1 MTKIFYRGIIYV
13 EIVKWGGFLRFL
25 SFIFAVIVWI
35 SSLPTAFAQGY
46 VTMYA
51 SDGRTLSVLEGDVA
65 LYGTVGW
72 YEHIFDV
79 VVPMYDTNGNIQ
91 SVYTDDA
98 PQKLKEGYT
107 YAKSE
112 TTELMFSDDGR
123 FIYVPH
129 AQVSAYMSVNWY
141 RGGGRLDPSRP
152 MVAITYDDG
161 PAKYTDSILD
171 CLEKYGA
178 RATFFVQGN
187 SVSKYPQ
194 AVKRAVSIGCEIGN
208 HTKTHANLSKLDASQ
223 ISAELSD
230 TNNAVF
236 NAAGVYPKLFR
247 PPYGAYNNA
256 VLSAA
261 KMPAVMWSVDT
272 LDWKTR
278 NAGKTLESVQKSVR
292 DGSIILMHDIHAPT
306 ADAAESVIKYLLKQG
321 YQLVT
326 VSELLDSRKGG
337 AEAGKSYGN
346 GY

>member
-1 MTKIFYRGIIYV
+1 MC
-13 EIVKWGGFLRFL
+13 FL
-25 SFIFAVIVWI
+25 SLLLSLIVSV
-35 SSLPTAFAQGY
+35 SSIPAAFAESY

-51 SDGRTLSVLEGDVA
+51 SDGRTLSVAESEVA
-65 LYGTVGW
+65 LYGSLGW
-72 YEHIFDV
+72 YEHIYDV
-79 VVPMYDTNGNIQ
+79 IVPMYDTNGNIQ

-98 PQKLKEGYT
+98 LQKLKEGYT

-123 FIYVPH
+123 FICIPH
-129 AQVSAYMSVNWY
+129 AQVNAYLNVNWY
-141 RGGGRLDPSRP
+141 RAGGKLDTGRP

-178 RATFFVQGN
+178 RATFFVQGQ
-187 SVSKYPQ
+187 SVPKY
-194 AVKRAVSIGCEIGN
+194 AESIKRAVSIGCEIGN
-208 HTKTHANLSKLDASQ
+208 HTKTHANLSKLNNSQ
-223 ISAELSD
+223 ISAQLSD
-230 TNNAVF
+230 TNNAVYDVT
-236 NAAGVYPKLFR
+236 GIYPTLFR
-247 PPYGAYNNA
+247 PPYGAYNKT
-256 VLSAA
+256 VLEAA
-261 KMPAVMWSVDT
+261 KMPAIMWSVDT

-278 NAGKTLESVQKSVR
+278 NAAKTLESVKKSTR

-326 VSELLDSRKGG
+326 VSELLDARKDG
-337 AEAGKSYGN
+337 AEAGKAYSN

>member
-1 MTKIFYRGIIYV
+1 MRI
-13 EIVKWGGFLRFL
+13 L

-35 SSLPTAFAQGY
+35 SSVPAAFADGY

-51 SDGRTLSVLEGDVA
+51 SDGRTISVLESEVS
-65 LYGTVGW
+65 LYGSVGW
-72 YEHIFDV
+72 YEHIYDV
-79 VVPMYDTNGNIQ
+79 VIPMYDTNGIVQN
-91 SVYTDDA
+91 VYTDDA

-107 YAKSE
+107 YAKSD

-129 AQVSAYMSVNWY
+129 AQADAYMSVNWY
-141 RGGGRLDPSRP
+141 RGGGRLDLSRP

-187 SVSKYPQ
+187 SVSKY
-194 AVKRAVSIGCEIGN
+194 ASTVKRAAAIGCEIGN
-208 HTKTHANLSKLDASQ
+208 HTKTHANLSKLSASE
-223 ISAELSD
+223 ISAQLSD
-230 TNNAVF
+230 TNNAVYS
-236 NAAGVYPKLFR
+236 ASGVYPKLFR
-247 PPYGAYNNA
+247 PPYGAYNKT
-256 VLSAA
+256 VLDAA

-278 NAGKTLESVQKSVR
+278 DAKKTLESVQKSVR

-306 ADAAESVIKYLLKQG
+306 AEAAESVIKYLLKQG

-337 AEAGKSYGN
+337 AELGKAYGN

>member
-1 MTKIFYRGIIYV
+1 MSNG
-13 EIVKWGGFLRFL
+13 GGFLRFL
-25 SFIFAVIVWI
+25 SFILAVIVWV
-35 SSLPTAFAQGY
+35 SSVPLAFARGY

-51 SDGRTLSVLEGDVA
+51 PDGRTLSVAESEVA
-65 LYGTVGW
+65 LYGSVGW
-72 YEHIFDV
+72 YEHIYDV
-79 VVPMYDTNGNIQ
+79 VVPMYDTRGNIKR
-91 SVYTDDA
+91 VYTDNA

-129 AQVSAYMSVNWY
+129 AQVGAYLSVNWY
-141 RGGGRLDPSRP
+141 RGGGKLDPSRP

-171 CLEKYGA
+171 CLEKYNA

-187 SVSKYPQ
+187 SVSKYPGV
-194 AVKRAVSIGCEIGN
+194 VKRAVSIGCEIGN
-208 HTKTHANLSKLDASQ
+208 HTKTHANLSKLTAAQ
-223 ISAELSD
+223 ISAQLSD
-230 TNNAVF
+230 TNNAVY
-236 NAAGVYPKLFR
+236 NVAGIYPKLFR
-247 PPYGAYNNA
+247 PPYGAYNKT
-256 VLSAA
+256 VLEAA
-261 KMPAVMWSVDT
+261 KMPAIMWSVDT

-278 NAGKTLESVQKSVR
+278 NATKTLESVKKSTR

-326 VSELLDSRKGG
+326 VSELLSCRKGG
-337 AEAGKSYGN
+337 AEVGKSYSN

>member
-1 MTKIFYRGIIYV
+1 M
-13 EIVKWGGFLRFL
+13 RFI

-35 SSLPTAFAQGY
+35 SSVPTAFAEGF

-51 SDGRTLSVLEGDVA
+51 SDGRTLSVAESEVA
-65 LYGTVGW
+65 LYGSVGW
-72 YEHIFDV
+72 YEHIYDV
-79 VVPMYDTNGNIQ
+79 VVPMYDENGVLQ
-91 SVYTDDA
+91 SIYTDDA

-107 YAKSE
+107 YAKSD
-112 TTELMFSDDGR
+112 TTELMFSGDGR

-129 AQVSAYMSVNWY
+129 AQVNAYLSVNWY
-141 RGGGRLDPSRP
+141 RGGGKLDASRP

-171 CLEKYGA
+171 CLEKYNA

-208 HTKTHANLSKLDASQ
+208 HTKNHANLSKLSASEIYAQ
-223 ISAELSD
+223 LSD
-230 TNNAVF
+230 TNNAVYD
-236 NAAGVYPKLFR
+236 ACGIYPKLFR
-247 PPYGAYNNA
+247 PPYGAYNNT
-256 VLSAA
+256 VLEAA
-261 KMPAVMWSVDT
+261 KMPAIMWSVDT

-278 NAGKTLESVQKSVR
+278 NAGKTLESVQKSTR

-306 ADAAESVIKYLLKQG
+306 ADAAESVIKCLLKQG

-326 VSELLDSRKGG
+326 VSELLDVRKGG
-337 AEAGKSYGN
+337 AEIGKSYSN

>member
-1 MTKIFYRGIIYV
+1 M
-13 EIVKWGGFLRFL
+13 RFL
-25 SFIFAVIVWI
+25 SFIFAIIVSI
-35 SSLPTAFAQGY
+35 SSVPSAFAENY

-51 SDGRTLSVLEGDVA
+51 SDGRTLSVAESEVA
-65 LYGTVGW
+65 LYGSVGW
-72 YEHIFDV
+72 YEHIYDV
-79 VVPMYDTNGNIQ
+79 VVSMYDKDGVLHT
-91 SVYTDDA
+91 VYTDDA
-98 PQKLKEGYT
+98 LQKLKEGYT

-129 AQVSAYMSVNWY
+129 AQVGAYMSVNWY
-141 RGGGRLDPSRP
+141 RGGGKLDPSRP

-178 RATFFVQGN
+178 RATFFVQGQ
-187 SVSKYPQ
+187 SVPKYPG

-208 HTKTHANLSKLDASQ
+208 HTQNHANLSKLNSSE
-223 ISAELSD
+223 ISAQLTD
-230 TNNAVF
+230 TNNAVY
-236 NAAGVYPKLFR
+236 NITGVYPKLFR
-247 PPYGAYNNA
+247 PPYGAYNKT
-256 VLSAA
+256 VLEAA
-261 KMPAVMWSVDT
+261 KMPAIMWSVDT

-278 NAGKTLESVQKSVR
+278 NAAKTLESVKKSVR

-306 ADAAESVIKYLLKQG
+306 AEAAESVIKYLLKQG

-326 VSELLDSRKGG
+326 VSELLDARCGG
-337 AEAGKSYGN
+337 AAAGKAYGN